1 MQARTRTAAAAAGTG
16 PRSTSSGYLV
26 LASAAS
32 SFANCLRAA
41 SSAALLCEPALLL
54 LCFLGFEGLFAPPE
68 PLPPEPE
75 PFLDLLEP
83 FFPFLPFLDFGA
95 AASASS
101 AASRLAASAW
111 CFLVAASAA
120 SSGAPALV
128 TLEDALAFAP
138 EPPPSPPPPP
148 ELEPQPASTPAK
160 APATRHSAA
169 SRKRPA
175 PGRLRRGIIA
185 AIKLPARI
193 SALKPQLA

>member
-75 PFLDLLEP
+75 PFLDLLDP
-83 FFPFLPFLDFGA
+83 FFPFLDFGA
-95 AASASS
+95 AASASFAAAARRFLTSASS

-138 EPPPSPPPPP
+138 EP
-148 ELEPQPASTPAK
+148 
-160 APATRHSAA
+160 
-169 SRKRPA
+169 
-175 PGRLRRGIIA
+175 
-185 AIKLPARI
+185 
-193 SALKPQLA
+193 